1 MTAPD
6 HGNQAMHDVE
16 QLAVL
21 ASVLRTAVDAIII
34 IDQRGRIES
43 VNLATERMFGF
54 RSGEMLG
61 QNVKMLMPSPYHEQ
75 HDGYLGRYQET
86 GERHIIGIGREVTG
100 QRKDGSLFPLH
111 LAVSEVEAKE
121 RKLFCGILRDISDLK
136 AVEAELKQLNATL
149 DQRVQDQAAE
159 LQKAQSELV
168 EKEKFATLGRI
179 SGGIAHEIRNPLNA
193 IKTSAYYLLNA
204 KTPSP
209 AKTEEHLNRIDRQVS
224 SINNAVT
231 ALSDLAR
238 LPDPQSRPLDV
249 AEMLVAILRDC
260 KLPRN
265 IIVTQDVPA
274 DLPNVWADEKQLP
287 IVFKNL
293 IRNARDAMNEGGAL
307 KLSARLLES
316 QVVVTVQDD
325 GLGMSPEVVH
335 RIAEPFFSTKAR
347 GMGLGMA
354 ITTAI
359 LEKNRCTMELESEPN
374 QGTTFQISIPIAEQ
388 NQ

>member
-1 MTAPD
+1 
-6 HGNQAMHDVE
+6 MHDVE